1 MANMQW
7 ADRIGRRLKLRD
19 LHVLFAVMQSGS
31 MAKAARHLAVSQPV
45 VSAAIAGLEQTLGVR
60 LLDRSRRGVEPTIYG
75 RALLNHGLA
84 AFDALRQGVKEIEF
98 LADPTA
104 GELRIGCPEW
114 IAAGL
119 LPVITD
125 RLLQRHPRLVFYVEQ
140 TITATPEFRELRE
153 RRLDLVLGRI
163 AAPFMEDD
171 LHAEILYQEQ
181 LRVIAG
187 VRSAWARR
195 RKIELAELVDEPWLL
210 TPPNQLPGSL
220 VAEAFR
226 SSGLKMPQPKIVS
239 FSLHLRN
246 RLLATGRYLSVV
258 PASLLHFGDLP
269 SPLKV
274 LPVDLAIEPRPV
286 AIVTLKDRTLGPVA
300 KLFIDCAR
308 EITKR
313 LANAKSGSQKPS
325 AQ

>member
-1 MANMQW
+1 M
-7 ADRIGRRLKLRD
+7 DSLPSTRC
-19 LHVLFAVMQSGS
+19 
-31 MAKAARHLAVSQPV
+31 
-45 VSAAIAGLEQTLGVR
+45 
-60 LLDRSRRGVEPTIYG
+60 
-75 RALLNHGLA
+75 
-84 AFDALRQGVKEIEF
+84 RQGVKEIEF
-98 LADPTA
+98 LADPTV

-119 LPVITD
+119 LPVIID
-125 RLLQRHPRLVFYVEQ
+125 RLLQRHPRVVFHVDQ

-163 AAPFMEDD
+163 AAPFMEED

-187 VRSAWARR
+187 ARSPWARR
-195 RKIELAELVDEPWLL
+195 RKIELAELLGESWLL
-210 TPPNQLPGSL
+210 NPLHELPGSL

-226 SSGLKMPQPKIVS
+226 ASGLKLPQPKIVS

-258 PASLLHFGDLP
+258 PGSLLHFADLP

-274 LPVDLAIEPRPV
+274 LPVKLAIRTRPV
-286 AIVTLKDRTLGPVA
+286 AIVALKERTLGPVA

-308 EITKR
+308 EVTKP
-313 LANAKSGSQKPS
+313 LAKVKLS
-325 AQ
+325 